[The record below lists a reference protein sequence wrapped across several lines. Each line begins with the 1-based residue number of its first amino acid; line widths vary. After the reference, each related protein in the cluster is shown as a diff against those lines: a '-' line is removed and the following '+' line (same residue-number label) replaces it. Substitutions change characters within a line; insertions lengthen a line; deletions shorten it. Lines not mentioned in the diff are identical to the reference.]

1 MISFIIGAAKPA
13 ATAFLALGRLVGGI
27 ESWLQARRDFSRL
40 CELSEHDLRDLGLRG
55 SDLRDASAARY
66 FGDPTAII
74 ALRAEERRGL
84 AGGERIDDI
93 LRGLSAGSPS
103 RPERIAKESDSG
115 AFRGVVC
122 LGAAD

>member
-13 ATAFLALGRLVGGI
+13 STAIRALGSFVGGI
-27 ESWLQARRDFSRL
+27 ESWLQARRDYGRL
-40 CELSEHDLRDLGLRG
+40 CEMSERDLRDLGLRG
-55 SDLRDASAARY
+55 SDLRDASAGPY

-74 ALRAEERRGL
+74 SLRAEERRGL
-84 AGGERIDDI
+84 AGGEGIDDI
-93 LRGLSAGSPS
+93 LRGLSAGEPS

-115 AFRGVVC
+115 AFRPVVC

>member
-13 ATAFLALGRLVGGI
+13 FVAIQALGSVVGGI
-27 ESWLQARRDFSRL
+27 EGWLQARRDYSRL
-40 CELSEHDLRDLGLRG
+40 CALSERDLRDLGLRG
-55 SDLRDASAARY
+55 SDLRDASAGPF

-74 ALRAEERRGL
+74 SLRAEERRGL
-84 AGGERIDDI
+84 AGGERIDEI

-115 AFRGVVC
+115 AFRSVVC
-122 LGAAD
+122 LGAAE

>member
-13 ATAFLALGRLVGGI
+13 STAIRALGRFVGGI

-40 CELSEHDLRDLGLRG
+40 CEMSEHDLRDLGLRG

-115 AFRGVVC
+115 AFRGAVC